1 MRQRGR
7 KFELSPRSAHL
18 FISMHAHGA
27 ERRKE
32 CDMGIQVAAAV
43 DELARLDAVGQAEL
57 VRRGEITAVEL
68 VEAAIAR
75 IERLN
80 PRLNAVVTG
89 EFERALDAAR
99 RVLPAGPFTGIPYLL
114 KDLAIE
120 WEGVRF
126 TEGSRFLH
134 DNVSRHDQELT
145 VRLRRAGLVLLGKT
159 NTPEFGTLP
168 TCESA
173 LFGVTRNPW
182 DLSRTP
188 GGSSGGSAAAVA
200 AGMVPMAYGNDAGGS
215 IRFPASCCGLFGLKP
230 TRARLPFGPEYG
242 DVFSGL
248 AVEHAL
254 TRSVRDSAVLLDA
267 TAGPDLGD
275 PYWAPPP
282 ARPFAQEVGAD
293 PGRLRIAFTARTPDD
308 QPVHPDCVAAVED
321 AAALCAALGHEVSER
336 DLPGIDA
343 RVSGSIN
350 VVFGAGV
357 AWIVAY
363 WVRRLGREPEPDEL
377 EPHTRAWADE
387 GGRISAAD
395 YLLAV
400 QDLQAFSR
408 TVGRFFT
415 EVDVWLT
422 PTLGEPPLP
431 LAEAASSASFTAF
444 PAWVANATGNPAMSV
459 PLYWNAEGLPIGVHV
474 LGRFGDEATLLRLA
488 SQLEEARPWAER
500 TPAIF
505 ASSTDRI
512 RLQVG

>member
-1 MRQRGR
+1 MAIAQ
-7 KFELSPRSAHL
+7 
-18 FISMHAHGA
+18 
-27 ERRKE
+27 
-32 CDMGIQVAAAV
+32 AASV
-43 DELARLDAVGQAEL
+43 DELATIDAMGQAAL
-57 VRRGEITAVEL
+57 VRRGVVTAVEL

-80 PRLNAVVTG
+80 PLLNAVVTR
-89 EFERALDAAR
+89 EDERALAAAR
-99 RVLPAGPFTGIPYLL
+99 GELPAGPFTGVPYLL
-114 KDLAIE
+114 KDLAVE

-126 TEGSRFLH
+126 TEGSRFLR

-145 VRLRRAGLVLLGKT
+145 TRLRRAGLVLLGKT
-159 NTPEFGTLP
+159 NTPEFGSLP

-182 DLSRTP
+182 DTTRTP

-215 IRFPASCCGLFGLKP
+215 IRYPASCCGLFGLKP
-230 TRARLPFGPEYG
+230 SRARLPFGPEYG

-267 TAGPDLGD
+267 TAGPGLGD

-282 ARPFAQEVGAD
+282 ARPFAAEVGAD
-293 PGRLRIAFTARTPDD
+293 PGRLRIAFTARPPGG

-321 AAALCAALGHEVSER
+321 AARLCAELGHEVSER
-336 DLPGIDA
+336 DLPGIDE
-343 RVSGSIN
+343 RVGGAIN
-350 VVFGAGV
+350 AMFGAAV

-363 WVRRLGREPEPDEL
+363 WVRKLGREPEPDEL
-377 EPHTRAWADE
+377 EAHTRAWAEE
-387 GGRISAAD
+387 GSRISAAD

-400 QDLQAFSR
+400 EDIQRFGR
-408 TVGRFFT
+408 TVARFFT
-415 EVDVWLT
+415 EVDLWLT

-431 LAEAASSASFTAF
+431 LAEAASSASFVAF
-444 PAWVANATGNPAMSV
+444 PAWVANATGNPAMSM
-459 PLYWNAEGLPIGVHV
+459 PLFWNGEDLPIGVHF

-488 SQLEEARPWAER
+488 SQLEAVRPWSGRA
-500 TPAIF
+500 PAL
-505 ASSTDRI
+505 ADPTDRLTAAAAPLA
-512 RLQVG
+512 RAASC

>member
-1 MRQRGR
+1 M
-7 KFELSPRSAHL
+7 
-18 FISMHAHGA
+18 
-27 ERRKE
+27 KE
-32 CDMGIQVAAAV
+32 FAMGIPW
-43 DELARLDAVGQAEL
+43 DGSGDDLARLDAFGQAAL
-57 VRRGEITAVEL
+57 VRQGEITPVEL

-80 PRLNAVVTG
+80 PLLNAVVTC
-89 EFERALDAAR
+89 EFERALDTAR
-99 RVLPAGPFTGIPYLL
+99 RGLPTGPFTGVPYLL

-126 TEGSRFLH
+126 TEGSRFLRG
-134 DNVSRHDQELT
+134 NVSRHDQALT

-159 NTPEFGTLP
+159 NTPEFGSLP

-182 DLSRTP
+182 DVTRTP

-200 AGMVPMAYGNDAGGS
+200 SGMVPMAYGNDAGGS

-230 TRARLPFGPEYG
+230 TRARLPLGPEYG

-282 ARPFAQEVGAD
+282 ARPFADEVGTD
-293 PGRLRIAFTARTPDD
+293 PGRLRIAFTARTPGNE
-308 QPVHPDCVAAVED
+308 PVHPDCVAAVHD
-321 AAALCAALGHEVSER
+321 AAALCAGLGHEVTER
-336 DLPGIDA
+336 DLPGIDTQLGGA
-343 RVSGSIN
+343 VSII
-350 VVFGAGV
+350 FGAAV

-363 WVRRLGREPEPDEL
+363 WVRKLGREPEGDEI
-377 EPHTRAWADE
+377 EPPTRAWADE
-387 GGRISAAD
+387 GSQISAAD

-408 TVGRFFT
+408 TVARFFT

-422 PTLGEPPLP
+422 PTLGD
-431 LAEAASSASFTAF
+431 
-444 PAWVANATGNPAMSV
+444 
-459 PLYWNAEGLPIGVHV
+459 VHV
-474 LGRFGDEATLLRLA
+474 HFG
-488 SQLEEARPWAER
+488 
-500 TPAIF
+500 
-505 ASSTDRI
+505 
-512 RLQVG
+512 